1 MTGKRI
7 AAEGVLHA
15 MGRQGNTDTLN
26 LDAVS
31 VQADKRGL
39 LEVNSFY
46 QVRLCCGRGRTGND
60 ST

>member
-1 MTGKRI
+1 
-7 AAEGVLHA
+7 

-26 LDAVS
+26 LDAVG

-46 QVRLCCGRGRTGND
+46 QVRFCSVAND
-60 ST
+60 FNNNNNNYSWPNE